1 MDESQHARVAL
12 DRLIAERGENYAD
25 LSRLIGRNAAYIQQ
39 FIKRGTPR
47 KLDEADRRVLARYFG
62 VPETMLGGVDETA
75 AQPTRTR
82 GLPAVVAVPRL
93 ALGASA
99 GVGSLDDDERAA
111 GVMAFDARWL
121 RYLGVRPQRVSIIRV
136 DGESM
141 APTLN
146 DGDDIMVDH
155 DDAAERLRKGMS
167 NLSVTD
173 TPAPDKADGD
183 NRDCH
188 PPGATHF
195 LLYLND
201 KTYLGAAGELLA
213 QELRDARGD
222 GARTSTSTHRGSTRA
237 SSGGGDKAPRA
248 HGAPQRDRRVR

>member
-1 MDESQHARVAL
+1 MDESQHARIAL

-25 LSRLIGRNAAYIQQ
+25 LSRLIGRNPAYVQQ

-62 VPETMLGGVDETA
+62 VPEQILGGVETPSA
-75 AQPTRTR
+75 IGHAMPSRMR
-82 GLPAVVAVPRL
+82 GMPAVVAVPRL

-99 GVGSLDDDERAA
+99 GQGSLDEDEQAA

-121 RYLGVRPQRVSIIRV
+121 RQLGVRPQRVSIIRV

-155 DDAAERLRKGMS
+155 EDDAGRLRDGVYVLRLDGVLMVKRIAMGPRRGWF
-167 NLSVTD
+167 SVVSDNPHYPDWTD
-173 TPAPDKADGD
+173 IDPALVDIVG
-183 NRDCH
+183 RVVW
-188 PPGATHF
+188 
-195 LLYLND
+195 
-201 KTYLGAAGELLA
+201 
-213 QELRDARGD
+213 
-222 GARTSTSTHRGSTRA
+222 
-237 SSGGGDKAPRA
+237 SG
-248 HGAPQRDRRVR
+248 RRLH

>member
-47 KLDEADRRVLARYFG
+47 KLDESDRRVLARYFG
-62 VPETMLGGVDETA
+62 VPETMLGGMDEA
-75 AQPTRTR
+75 AGQPARTR

-155 DDAAERLRKGMS
+155 DDAAERMRDGVYVLRLDGVLMVKRVALGPMRGHFS
-167 NLSVTD
+167 VLSDNSHYPDWTD
-173 TPAPDKADGD
+173 ID
-183 NRDCH
+183 
-188 PPGATHF
+188 PGLVDIVGRVVWTGRR
-195 LLYLND
+195 LN
-201 KTYLGAAGELLA
+201 
-213 QELRDARGD
+213 
-222 GARTSTSTHRGSTRA
+222 
-237 SSGGGDKAPRA
+237 
-248 HGAPQRDRRVR
+248 